1 MHYPDDVSDI
11 TDPRGDLQW
20 GTIPVLVEDAAAR
33 FGELDAVV
41 DHHGPGG
48 TTTRLTFDQL
58 AEQVAAATRSIVAN
72 GIDRGDRVAIWAP
85 NCAEWIVAAL
95 GAVGA
100 GALLVPLNTRFKGAE
115 AAYILRESGARMLF
129 TVEGFLGTDYPRLL
143 DEAVAAGEK
152 VPELERVVVLR
163 TADGAVPRPRTAQGD
178 PVVDW
183 PVFLHEGGLCSA
195 DVAAGRTASI
205 TAGDLSDLVFTS
217 GTTGHPKGAMTTHG
231 QTLRTFAT
239 WSEVVGLRQGDRY
252 LIVNPFF
259 HTFGYKAGI
268 LACLMTGATMVPE
281 PVFDVD
287 VVLARIEEE
296 RISVLPGPP
305 TIFQSILDHPDRKR
319 FDLSSLRLVV
329 TGAAVVP
336 VELVE
341 QLWSD
346 LGVETVLTAYGLT
359 EASGTVTMCR
369 RGDSA
374 QVIAGTSGRAIPDVQ
389 VRIVDERGDEVA
401 TGEPGEIIVRG
412 YNVMRGYFNDPEAT
426 DAAVDSDGWL
436 RTGDIGLMDA
446 AGNVTITDRLKDMYV
461 SGGFNVYP
469 AEIEAV
475 LRLHPSVGQV
485 AVIGAPDRRMGE
497 VGLALVVP
505 AAVGAPT
512 GADGAGTGAAAPEL
526 EESLIAWARE
536 RLANYKVPR
545 AVVTVESLPV
555 NASGKVLKRELRQRY
570 AAPL

>member
-1 MHYPDDVSDI
+1 MQYPDGVSDV

-20 GTIPVLVEDAAAR
+20 GTIPSLVEDAAAR
-33 FGELDAVV
+33 FGGSEALV
-41 DHHGPGG
+41 DRNGPGG

-58 AEQVAAATRSIVAN
+58 ADCVATATRAIVAD
-72 GIDRGDRVAIWAP
+72 GIDRRDRIAIWAP
-85 NCAEWIVAAL
+85 NCAEWVIAAL

-100 GALLVPLNTRFKGAE
+100 GAVLVPLNTRFKGTE

-129 TVEGFLGTDYPRLL
+129 TVEGFLGIDYPRML
-143 DEAVAAGEK
+143 DEAVSDGEK
-152 VPELERVVVLR
+152 LPDLQRVVVLR
-163 TADGAVPRPRTAQGD
+163 SDDGGGREDEATTATGARVVRWETFLLEGD
-178 PVVDW
+178 SVSP
-183 PVFLHEGGLCSA
+183 

-205 TAGDLSDLVFTS
+205 TPGDLSDLVFTS
-217 GTTGHPKGAMTTHG
+217 GTTGRPKGAMTTHG

-239 WSEVVGLRQGDRY
+239 WSEVVGLQQGDRY

-287 VVLARIEEE
+287 VVLARLSGEH
-296 RISVLPGPP
+296 ISVLPGPP
-305 TIFQSILDHPDRKR
+305 TIFQSILDRPDRR
-319 FDLSSLRLVV
+319 GFDLSSLRLVV

-341 QLWSD
+341 RLWSE

-359 EASGTVTMCR
+359 EATGTVTMCR

-374 QVIAGTSGRAIPDVQ
+374 EVISGTSGRAIPDVE
-389 VRIVDERGDEVA
+389 VRIVDAAGTELKA
-401 TGEPGEIIVRG
+401 GEAGEIVVRG
-412 YNVMRGYFNDPEAT
+412 YNVMRGYFNDPDAT
-426 DAAVDSDGWL
+426 DEAVDSGGWL
-436 RTGDIGLMDA
+436 HTGDVGVMDEG
-446 AGNVTITDRLKDMYV
+446 GNVAITDRLKDMYV

-475 LRLHPSVGQV
+475 LRLHPAVAQV
-485 AVIGAPDRRMGE
+485 AVVGVPDTRMGE

-505 AAVGAPT
+505 AP
-512 GADGAGTGAAAPEL
+512 DAAPGEL
-526 EESLIAWARE
+526 ESELVAWARE
-536 RLANYKVPR
+536 RLANYKAPRSVR
-545 AVVTVESLPV
+545 AVEALPL
-555 NASGKVLKRELRQRY
+555 NASGKVLKRELREQFADGR
-570 AAPL
+570 